1 MEAVVVIISGEKLYR
16 VPFSVRV
23 ATVLEDSKIFL
34 QHEYVEVNEK
44 SCFKSNSFTSS
55 TGRKLSQKVNLIA
68 SKSAYTHMLYQPAWI
83 NASVF

>member
-44 SCFKSNSFTSS
+44 SCF
-55 TGRKLSQKVNLIA
+55 
-68 SKSAYTHMLYQPAWI
+68 
-83 NASVF
+83 